1 MKFYRSEVQPSNRS
15 HRETNRTGRLRAAV
29 GAVSG
34 LAILR
39 GDRHFLCGL
48 RSWHRGSVG
57 QRLPS
62 RATCHWRAVPVQR
75 PTERSPAPSASTL
88 LAEHGVRS
96 TTSGAVSRPRRCV
109 KTALGAIRLRT
120 LTEMKQQGAHSGT
133 GVANDRRARCVLVRV
148 VGRGAPWAR
157 RRAGLHPAQWLEI
170 GLH

>member
-1 MKFYRSEVQPSNRS
+1 M
-15 HRETNRTGRLRAAV
+15 

-34 LAILR
+34 LGNSARTR
-39 GDRHFLCGL
+39 GRHFLCGL
-48 RSWHRGSVG
+48 RSWQRGSVE

-62 RATCHWRAVPVQR
+62 RPTCHWRAVPVQR
-75 PTERSPAPSASTL
+75 PERSPVPSASTL

-109 KTALGAIRLRT
+109 KPALGAIRLRT

-133 GVANDRRARCVLVRV
+133 GVANDRRALCVLVRG